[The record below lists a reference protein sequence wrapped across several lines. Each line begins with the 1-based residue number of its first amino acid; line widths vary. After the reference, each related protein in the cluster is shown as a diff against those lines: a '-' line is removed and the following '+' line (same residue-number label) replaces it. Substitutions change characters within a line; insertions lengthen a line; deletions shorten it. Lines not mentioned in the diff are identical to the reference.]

1 MNTAE
6 NAWQWVVANK
16 ETLWEILGCI
26 PLREI
31 ITSVFA
37 GAVCG
42 LLIGVAL
49 CVVLQKTGLLTRRT
63 KWLNIVVKIN
73 WLFIP
78 ALLVF
83 AGAQVALVRCAWKSA
98 DGIIVSNEAVIRKY
112 TGEFFGQ
119 VQTRLDA
126 LIEESPSLK
135 DASLNTLIDAAI
147 DGTVAESAAENPS
160 KGAAENPSETAA
172 ENPSETAPAAQ
183 SASPAVT
190 EKIMG
195 WIRQTARSAYLRA
208 TLKAVLSK
216 TAQKISGADKTTV
229 EMAFNKTLGE
239 MTDANIICNFA
250 RERLR
255 RFMWSFTAAVLL
267 HTLPLLLVPAL
278 EISLSKWRKW

>member
-16 ETLWEILGCI
+16 ETLWEILGYI

-31 ITSVFA
+31 ITSMFA

-83 AGAQVALVRCAWKSA
+83 AGVQVALVRCAWKSA

-112 TGEFFGQ
+112 TGEFLGQ
-119 VQTRLDA
+119 VQARLDA

-147 DGTVAESAAENPS
+147 DGTVAES
-160 KGAAENPSETAA
+160 AA

-208 TLKAVLSK
+208 TLKAALSK
-216 TAQKISGADKTTV
+216 TARKISGADKTTV

-239 MTDANIICNFA
+239 MTDANIICNFV